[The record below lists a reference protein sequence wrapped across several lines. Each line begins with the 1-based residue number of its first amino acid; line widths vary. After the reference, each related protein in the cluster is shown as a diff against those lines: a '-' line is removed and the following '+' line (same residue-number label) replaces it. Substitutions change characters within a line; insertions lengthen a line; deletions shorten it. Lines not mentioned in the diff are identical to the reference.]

1 MQQINRFLLTLSFLL
16 TGVSLHA
23 QINLTIRGNL
33 IDQQYQALSYATI
46 ILKKAD
52 SSNYRSAQSDD
63 KGKFRIEQVAA
74 GNYKLEISM
83 VGFEKIVR
91 SIYLTNADIDVGE
104 LLLKTSINQLGAVT
118 IKGDVSLVDRQTDR
132 TVVNVARNI
141 TNDGST
147 VLEVMKKLPGVQ
159 ITPDGQITMNGK
171 PGVNVLLD
179 GKPTY
184 LSADDLSTLL
194 NSMPASAIQKI
205 ELMSNPSSKYDAAGT
220 GGIINIVKKK
230 NQQEGLNG
238 TISGSFVQG
247 YYGRYNGSFSLSY
260 KNNHYNLFMNN
271 TYSYTHDFSGRSV
284 TSNILG
290 AGGNL
295 LSEQVSVNNGISIS
309 KNYRPTF
316 GMDIYL
322 SKRTTLTLSGTLGVG
337 AANNQLLSGMDVR
350 NSTRNKTNHIGFT
363 SWLKDNPFNYTAGI
377 QLVHQL
383 DTAGKSINI
392 DADHSEYRNFP
403 LQYNFNTLGDANN
416 NFLSETDEL
425 LKQHRQL
432 NIYGAKMDY
441 TQPLKNKGSL
451 EAGLKSSYVKA
462 DNDNTYYNQLGG
474 QSILDPSQSN
484 YTVNSEN
491 INAAYVN
498 LNQTFSKLTLQ
509 AGLRAEQTVTKGNDS
524 QSGISISRS
533 YLQLFPT
540 LFLNEK
546 LNEQNTLILRMGR
559 RTERPDYHELV
570 PFRRPQ
576 TATLFFQGNPN
587 LQPQTSWH
595 GELSWSWQSTLIIT
609 LNYDIYKDYIRTL
622 PFLDSNQTT
631 LTRRPINI
639 QGAHSWNID
648 IVYTK
653 KLTSWWTTDN
663 TVSIYQNAF
672 NGQVRGYSL
681 NNPGLVSA
689 DLTANN
695 SFQFSELLS
704 AECDFEYSSKRQ
716 YVNST
721 FGAYSSLSI
730 GIKQQL
736 PGKKASISLNANNIL
751 QSEGRYG
758 IDRNL
763 GLYQYSYFKDY
774 SRYISLNFSYRFGT
788 GKTRKVR
795 IDSGSSEEQKRAG
808 N

>member
-1 MQQINRFLLTLSFLL
+1 MQQINRFLLILSFLL

-91 SIYLTNADIDVGE
+91 SIHLTDTDIDVGE

-284 TSNILG
+284 TSNILD

-295 LSEQVSVNNGISIS
+295 LSEQVSGNNGISIS
-309 KNYRPTF
+309 KNYWPTF

-322 SKRTTLTLSGTLGVG
+322 SKRTTLTLSGTLGAG

-350 NSTRNKTNHIGFT
+350 DSTLNKTNHIGFT

-432 NIYGAKMDY
+432 DIYGAKMDY

-451 EAGLKSSYVKA
+451 DAGLKSSYVKA
-462 DNDNTYYNQLGG
+462 DNDNTYYNQVGG
-474 QSILDPSQSN
+474 QSILDPSQGRGCS
-484 YTVNSEN
+484 
-491 INAAYVN
+491 
-498 LNQTFSKLTLQ
+498 
-509 AGLRAEQTVTKGNDS
+509 
-524 QSGISISRS
+524 S
-533 YLQLFPT
+533 YIP
-540 LFLNEK
+540 
-546 LNEQNTLILRMGR
+546 
-559 RTERPDYHELV
+559 
-570 PFRRPQ
+570 
-576 TATLFFQGNPN
+576 
-587 LQPQTSWH
+587 
-595 GELSWSWQSTLIIT
+595 
-609 LNYDIYKDYIRTL
+609 
-622 PFLDSNQTT
+622 
-631 LTRRPINI
+631 
-639 QGAHSWNID
+639 
-648 IVYTK
+648 
-653 KLTSWWTTDN
+653 
-663 TVSIYQNAF
+663 
-672 NGQVRGYSL
+672 
-681 NNPGLVSA
+681 
-689 DLTANN
+689 
-695 SFQFSELLS
+695 
-704 AECDFEYSSKRQ
+704 
-716 YVNST
+716 
-721 FGAYSSLSI
+721 
-730 GIKQQL
+730 
-736 PGKKASISLNANNIL
+736 
-751 QSEGRYG
+751 
-758 IDRNL
+758 
-763 GLYQYSYFKDY
+763 
-774 SRYISLNFSYRFGT
+774 
-788 GKTRKVR
+788 
-795 IDSGSSEEQKRAG
+795 
-808 N
+808 